1 MHFYDEISKVTN
13 TLKSGG
19 TIIYPTDTIWGIG
32 CDPFNESAVGNL
44 FYLKKRPRNKP
55 ILLLVDSIEMLKQ
68 YVSIH
73 PRVETLLVYHRK
85 PLTLIYK
92 ADKRIPNFLTSKEG
106 TIGIRVVQDDFCQEI
121 IKSFGKPI
129 SSTSANFAGNPFPTN
144 FEEIDFD
151 FLKVADYVVK
161 YRQNEPCQGS
171 PSVIA
176 TFNREGEL
184 SFLR

>member
-1 MHFYDEISKVTN
+1 MHFCDELPQVLN

-32 CDPFNESAVGNL
+32 CDAFNESAVGNL

-55 ILLLVDSIEMLKQ
+55 LLLLVDSIAMLKQ
-68 YVSIH
+68 FVEIH
-73 PRVETLLVYHRK
+73 PRVETLLFYHK
-85 PLTLIYK
+85 QPLTIIYK
-92 ADKRIPNFLTSKEG
+92 ADKRIPQYLTSDKHS
-106 TIGIRVVQDDFCQEI
+106 IGIRVVKDDFCREI

-129 SSTSANFAGNPFPTN
+129 TSTSANFSGDNFPIT
-144 FEEIDFD
+144 FQDVD
-151 FLKVADYVVK
+151 SKFLQVADYVVRH
-161 YRQNEPCQGS
+161 RQEDMAKGS

-176 TFNREGEL
+176 SFNQEGEL

>member
-1 MHFYDEISKVTN
+1 MHFYDEMPSVIN
-13 TLKSGG
+13 ALKSGG

-32 CDPFNESAVGNL
+32 CDAFNKSAVGNL

-55 ILLLVDSIEMLKQ
+55 LLLLVDSIEMLKQ
-68 YVSIH
+68 YVEVH
-73 PRVETLLVYHRK
+73 PRVETLLFYHK
-85 PLTLIYK
+85 QPLTIIYK
-92 ADKRIPNFLTSKEG
+92 ADHRLPSYLTSESH
-106 TIGIRVVQDDFCQEI
+106 TIGIRVVQDHFCREV
-121 IKSFGKPI
+121 IKSCGKPI
-129 SSTSANFAGNPFPTN
+129 TSTSANFSGDPFPIN
-144 FEEIDFD
+144 FREIDQS

-161 YRQNEPCQGS
+161 YKQHEDKGGS

>member
-1 MHFYDEISKVTN
+1 MQFSDEIPKIIN

-73 PRVETLLVYHRK
+73 PRVETLLVYHK
-85 PLTLIYK
+85 QPLTLIYK
-92 ADKRIPNFLTSKEG
+92 ADKRIPDFLTTADH
-106 TIGIRVVQDDFCQEI
+106 TIGIRVVLDDFCQEV

-129 SSTSANFAGNPFPTN
+129 SSTSANFAGNPFPAN
-144 FEEIDFD
+144 FEDIDVN
-151 FLKVADYVVK
+151 FLNVADYVVN
-161 YRQNEPCQGS
+161 YRQNEPCKGS

-176 TFNREGEL
+176 TFDREGEL

>member
-1 MHFYDEISKVTN
+1 MYFCDELSSVID

-32 CDPFNESAVGNL
+32 CDAFNESAVGNL

-55 ILLLVDSIEMLKQ
+55 LLLLVDSIEMLKL
-68 YVSIH
+68 YVEIH
-73 PRVETLLVYHRK
+73 PRVETLLYYHRQ
-85 PLTLIYK
+85 PLTIIYQ
-92 ADKRIPNFLTSKEG
+92 ADKRIPDYLTSENHS
-106 TIGIRVVQDDFCQEI
+106 IGIRVVLDDFCKEI
-121 IKSFGKPI
+121 IKSFGHPI
-129 SSTSANFAGNPFPTN
+129 TSTSANFSGAPFPKS
-144 FEEIDFD
+144 FQEIEND

-161 YRQNEPCQGS
+161 YRQSDYQQAA

-176 TFNREGEL
+176 TFNNEGDL